1 MLATTSRRVWLLVA
15 SLGIALLV
23 YAFFVEP
30 RRIVTRRVEIPCPNL
45 RQSPVK
51 ILLFSDVDFTG
62 EGRRERRIRR
72 IAEQFQPDLVLI
84 AGDLLDRLEL
94 IRVPAYVESAARFL
108 ASLPAPFGR
117 LLVPG
122 EEEARELPI
131 LRASWTDRRELR
143 VLSAES
149 LLLRVHGE
157 EIDLFG
163 GDRRSDPA
171 PWGVASDGIRSFL
184 YSRGRWAGQNL
195 TYLGFPAESW
205 NDVEMTLAFQALAER
220 SYLDIRFGWSRGEDP
235 AEESGWRLI
244 RHGNRPAFIL
254 RGKYPGE
261 HKLKGRVETSFVP
274 PPGVWCRARIRV
286 EDDGESTRVRARFWL
301 EQEREP
307 EIWMV
312 DAVDRGPD
320 RRRSGTIGFGGR
332 EGGKRYADLRVVS
345 GDGTV
350 LMEEQFRDS
359 GRFKAHWS
367 QTSALSR
374 WLRAPGEG
382 RTRLL
387 LAHDPDIALDV
398 MTVDEPPPCILLAGH
413 THGGQIRLPGVG
425 ALFTDTELGPRY
437 SAGEL
442 EYRGLPLY
450 ITAGVGTSYLPVRLF
465 NPPEVTLLTLVP
477 GREPPSGG

>member
-1 MLATTSRRVWLLVA
+1 MFKLAITSRRVWLLIGA
-15 SLGIALLV
+15 LGMALLV
-23 YAFFVEP
+23 YAFFLEP
-30 RRIVTRRVEIPCPNL
+30 HRIVARRVEIPCPNL
-45 RQSPVK
+45 LENPIKV
-51 ILLFSDVDFTG
+51 LFFSDVDFTR

-72 IAEQFQPDLVLI
+72 IADKFQPDLVFV
-84 AGDLLDRLEL
+84 AGDLLDRIEL
-94 IRVPAYVESAARFL
+94 IRVPAYVEGAARFL
-108 ASLPAPFGR
+108 ASLPAPYGR
-117 LLVPG
+117 YLVPG
-122 EEEARELPI
+122 EEEARELPT
-131 LRASWTDRRELR
+131 LRASWTDRTELR
-143 VLSAES
+143 ILPAES
-149 LLLRVHGE
+149 LHLRVHGE

-171 PWGVASDGIRSFL
+171 PWGVARDGDRSFV
-184 YSRGRWAGQNL
+184 YSRGRWARQDL
-195 TYLGFPAESW
+195 TYLGWSAKNW
-205 NDVEMTLAFQALAER
+205 NDLEITLAFQALEER
-220 SYLDIRFGWSRGEDP
+220 SYLDIRFGWGRGEDS
-235 AEESGWRLI
+235 AEQSGWRLI
-244 RHGNRPAFIL
+244 RHSYRPAFLL
-254 RGKYPGE
+254 RGKYPGD
-261 HKLKGRVETSFVP
+261 HKLKGRVETRFVP

-301 EQEREP
+301 EGEREP
-307 EIWMV
+307 EIWMA

-359 GRFKAHWS
+359 VKFKAHWS
-367 QTSALSR
+367 QTSALAR
-374 WLRAPGEG
+374 WLRAPEEG

-398 MTVDEPPPCILLAGH
+398 LAVDEPPPCILLAGH
-413 THGGQIRLPGVG
+413 THGGQVRLPGIG
-425 ALFTDTELGPRY
+425 ALFTDTKLGRRY

-450 ITAGVGTSYLPVRLF
+450 ITSGVGTSYLPVRLF

-477 GREPPSGG
+477 PSRG

>member
-1 MLATTSRRVWLLVA
+1 MSTLVMTSRRVWLLVGV
-15 SLGIALLV
+15 LGIALVV
-23 YAFFVEP
+23 YAFFLEP
-30 RRIVTRRVEIPCPNL
+30 HRIVTRRVEIPCPEL
-45 RQSPVK
+45 RESPIKV
-51 ILLFSDVDFTG
+51 LLFSDVDFTR
-62 EGRRERRIRR
+62 EGRRELRIRR
-72 IAEQFQPDLVLI
+72 IADKFQPDLVFV

-94 IRVPAYVESAARFL
+94 IRVPAYVEGAARFL
-108 ASLPAPFGR
+108 GSLPAPYGR
-117 LLVPG
+117 FLVPG
-122 EEEARELPI
+122 EEEARELPT
-131 LRASWTDRRELR
+131 LRASWRDRRELR
-143 VLSAES
+143 ILSAES

-171 PWGVASDGIRSFL
+171 PWGVATDGTRSFL
-184 YSRGRWAGQNL
+184 YSGGRWVGQNL
-195 TYLGFPAESW
+195 TYLGFPAERW
-205 NDVEMTLAFQALAER
+205 NDVEITLAFQALAER
-220 SYLDIRFGWSRGEDP
+220 SYLDIRFGWGRGEDL

-244 RHGNRPAFIL
+244 RHSNRPAFIL

-261 HKLKGRVETSFVP
+261 HKMKGRLETDFVP
-274 PPGVWCRARIRV
+274 PPGVWCRSRIRV

-301 EQEREP
+301 EEEREP
-307 EIWMV
+307 EAWMV

-332 EGGKRYADLRVVS
+332 EGGKRYADLQVVS

-350 LMEEQFRDS
+350 LMDEQFRDS
-359 GRFKAHWS
+359 RAFKANWS
-367 QTSALSR
+367 QTSALAR

-382 RTRLL
+382 STRLL

-398 MTVDEPPPCILLAGH
+398 LAVDEPTPCLLLAGH
-413 THGGQIRLPGVG
+413 THGGQIRLPGIG
-425 ALFTDTELGPRY
+425 AMFTDTTLGRRY

-442 EYRGLPLY
+442 EYRGLRLY

-477 GREPPSGG
+477 PTRE